1 MASNPNCG
9 QCLRINQ
16 YTIPSDNLPTR
27 RMFEDDNRKILI
39 RQHAVSVIAKVAKMY
54 NPPDAY
60 VPYIAMNY
68 FDRLLSLYDLMPAL
82 GLTATEKVCLI
93 AVSCYELSANRSA
106 NSILFRDLLTDL
118 HKRDMD
124 LTWITPYMVSVMQC
138 SIKEKIN
145 KKMYPVTAFW
155 FLDHYYDHFKPLGL
169 QRRSINEIVVQA
181 QGEHTFVDFM
191 PADIAFS
198 ACVAAA
204 TIALNEL
211 PEDINNM
218 ITNEVKEL
226 VKKMIQL
233 CHRMIILIDKIEVAA
248 DEIEAEEQSLAKD
261 KGKGM
266 AVIKKPP
273 PQPQMEGAISAT
285 QPTEHMNFK
294 LKWATD
300 VPPLE
305 EEIKHELPADFTI
318 GFLPIIEHAQPAAI
332 SLRIPGTGKN
342 INVGFCTCNIS

>member
-39 RQHAVSVIAKVAKMY
+39 RQHAVSVIAK
-54 NPPDAY
+54 
-60 VPYIAMNY
+60 
-68 FDRLLSLYDLMPAL
+68 
-82 GLTATEKVCLI
+82 
-93 AVSCYELSANRSA
+93 
-106 NSILFRDLLTDL
+106 
-118 HKRDMD
+118 
-124 LTWITPYMVSVMQC
+124 
-138 SIKEKIN
+138 
-145 KKMYPVTAFW
+145 
-155 FLDHYYDHFKPLGL
+155 
-169 QRRSINEIVVQA
+169 
-181 QGEHTFVDFM
+181 
-191 PADIAFS
+191 
-198 ACVAAA
+198 
-204 TIALNEL
+204 
-211 PEDINNM
+211 
-218 ITNEVKEL
+218 VKEL

-294 LKWATD
+294 LNFAQNLHFRLSQT
-300 VPPLE
+300 L
-305 EEIKHELPADFTI
+305 I
-318 GFLPIIEHAQPAAI
+318 HAVVFSI
-332 SLRIPGTGKN
+332 
-342 INVGFCTCNIS
+342 